1 MGAWVLISASWYE
14 SPFCAG
20 RLLVNR
26 NDGAVDEGVLEIGV
40 ASHRIEKRL
49 ENARL
54 RPSAE
59 APELGVPVAESR
71 WQVTPGGPGANPPEH
86 GLRKKPIVLR
96 RCTRIAGFPWQI
108 RLKSLPQPIRHHK
121 PLLVHSNLHF
131 GSLNQKSNPRG
142 ILIVHRPQKI
152 VQYRIFQKIL
162 HAWHSAAHCH
172 AIGHGPAAP
181 WWNRVRTAATRI
193 AAYRDPPARADI
205 NGDCE

>member
-131 GSLNQKSNPRG
+131 GSFLENSARLAQCGALPCDRTRPGCTVVEQGPNGRHKDCSVPR
-142 ILIVHRPQKI
+142 
-152 VQYRIFQKIL
+152 
-162 HAWHSAAHCH
+162 
-172 AIGHGPAAP
+172 
-181 WWNRVRTAATRI
+181 
-193 AAYRDPPARADI
+193 PARQS
-205 NGDCE
+205 